1 MIDFINLDVWQNSI
15 VFMVE
20 PTLQEF
26 DRFYYDN
33 TRRINDEEYKMMRSD
48 IEDPN
53 SCMGYTIIVSD
64 GGLIIYLRDPYTFLY
79 SSHEIF
85 HAVNKMLMKRGVHI
99 DEDGEPWAYTIGL
112 VTDWYVKWLCRER
125 RLLTFV
131 PVDMVKPEYL
141 KQINYKED

>member
-1 MIDFINLDVWQNSI
+1 
-15 VFMVE
+15 
-20 PTLQEF
+20 
-26 DRFYYDN
+26 
-33 TRRINDEEYKMMRSD
+33 MMRSD

-64 GGLIIYLRDPYTFLY
+64 GGLVIYLRDPYTFLY

-85 HAVNKMLMKRGVHI
+85 HAVNKMLLKRGVHL
-99 DEDGEPWAYTIGL
+99 DEDAEPWAYTIGL

-141 KQINYKED
+141 KKINYQED